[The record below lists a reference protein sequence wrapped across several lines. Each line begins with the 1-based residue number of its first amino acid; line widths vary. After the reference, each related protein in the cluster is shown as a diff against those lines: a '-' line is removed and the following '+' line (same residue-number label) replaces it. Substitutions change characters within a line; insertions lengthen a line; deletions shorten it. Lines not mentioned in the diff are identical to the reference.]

1 MVKVIPGKYE
11 HRNIFYFKC
20 SLCGKKRRSS
30 LKEKKA
36 REGKCAKCLR
46 GESGVDPRQ
55 TSLLSPELTKAAD
68 NLLSLTIIKG
78 EKSND

>member
-1 MVKVIPGKYE
+1 MVKVVPGKYE
-11 HRNIFYFKC
+11 HRNIFFFKC
-20 SLCGKKRRSS
+20 KTCGKKRRSS
-30 LKEKKA
+30 LKEKTA
-36 REGKCAKCLR
+36 NEGKCAKCRR

-55 TSLLSPELTKAAD
+55 TSLLPVELNKAAD

>member
-1 MVKVIPGKYE
+1 MVVVIPGKYE

-36 REGKCAKCLR
+36 RDGMCAKCLR

-55 TSLLSPELTKAAD
+55 TSLLPPDLQQSAEG
-68 NLLSLTIIKG
+68 LLSLSITG
-78 EKSND
+78 EGKNE